1 MTQTRTQQIAAAA
14 AHYRAHEGEGVR
26 GWEEAAFEAGA
37 RWADA
42 NAPSPWISV
51 KESLPEGHE
60 EVFIHLID
68 DLLNDYRFLS
78 ATFIPREGTGMFVPM
93 FDTADGFYGID
104 DVDYWMRIPPLPN
117 KPNSPKSP
125 D

>member
-1 MTQTRTQQIAAAA
+1 MMTQTRIQQIAAAA

-42 NAPSPWISV
+42 HTPSPWISV
-51 KESLPEGHE
+51 KESLPKGHE
-60 EVFIHLID
+60 DVFIHLINSVT
-68 DLLNDYRFLS
+68 NDFLS
-78 ATFIPREGTGMFVPM
+78 AVFFPYDSTGISVPLFGTAGR
-93 FDTADGFYGID
+93 FYGIEE
-104 DVDYWMRIPPLPN
+104 VDYWMRIPPLPTN
-117 KPNSPKSP
+117 